1 MNILTTFLYSKFKS
15 STVLRIASTIMIIG
29 CWFRLLAVI
38 NDWFG
43 FVVIGQIIVMA
54 AAPMYLNAISLTA
67 NVWFADNERALAGA
81 LMTMAS
87 PLGSLMSFVI

>member
-1 MNILTTFLYSKFKS
+1 MNILTTFLYSKLKS
-15 STVLRIASTIMIIG
+15 STVLRIASSLMIIG
-29 CWFRLLAVI
+29 SWFRLLTAI

-43 FVVIGQIIVMA
+43 FVIIGQIIVMA

-67 NVWFADNERALAGA
+67 NVWFAENERASAGA

-87 PLGSLMSFVI
+87 PLGSLISFVL